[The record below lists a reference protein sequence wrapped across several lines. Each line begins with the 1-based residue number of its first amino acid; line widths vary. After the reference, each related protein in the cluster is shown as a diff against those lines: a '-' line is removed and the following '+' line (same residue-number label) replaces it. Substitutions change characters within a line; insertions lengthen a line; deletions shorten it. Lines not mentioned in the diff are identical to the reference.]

1 MIRGGIT
8 MSMYSKYEVTSNN
21 PERSFSKKWP
31 VYRMSHTSTCTNIE
45 FFSVTCCTLFFFSN
59 ETPDKQTHFSFFSLT
74 SVLSSSYQFTCT
86 TCTTNSSNLRESP
99 RARSDNWKC
108 RCPKRSPLSRSTEP
122 SSDNSFRCKL
132 FTITTSL
139 CYRLSKIFQLD
150 G

>member
-59 ETPDKQTHFSFFSLT
+59 ETPDKQTHFSFFFSNKRPLLLLP
-74 SVLSSSYQFTCT
+74 VYLYNVYNQFIQSSGI
-86 TCTTNSSNLRESP
+86 
-99 RARSDNWKC
+99 
-108 RCPKRSPLSRSTEP
+108 TEGT
-122 SSDNSFRCKL
+122 F
-132 FTITTSL
+132 
-139 CYRLSKIFQLD
+139 